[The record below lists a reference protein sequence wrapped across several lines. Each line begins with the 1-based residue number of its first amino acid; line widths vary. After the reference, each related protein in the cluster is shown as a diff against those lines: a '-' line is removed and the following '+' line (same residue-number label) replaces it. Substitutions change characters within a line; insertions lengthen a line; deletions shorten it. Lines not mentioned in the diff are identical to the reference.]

1 MNRELLEMHRGI
13 LEDFVK
19 KAATAQAEVSKILE
33 GPMKTLELER
43 KRELV
48 DSCRAIGGYAR
59 RLEDRYALG
68 LLDLTIKLPDLP
80 HVLAEGKIV
89 EHQKFEPTLRQFEEG
104 KRYIAAGGVCA
115 LIGWDKKTKVMF
127 VHEWARWAMKADSF
141 PPGGSY
147 KDYAETL
154 RDWLIWRAIK

>member
-1 MNRELLEMHRGI
+1 MNRDLLEDHRGL
-13 LEDFVK
+13 LEEFVRRGH
-19 KAATAQAEVSKILE
+19 TAIVEVNKILG
-33 GPMKTLELER
+33 GPMKTLESER

-48 DSCRAIGGYAR
+48 EGCRALGGYAR
-59 RLEDRYALG
+59 RLEDKYALG

-80 HVLAEGKIV
+80 HVLAEGKII

-147 KDYAETL
+147 KDHAETL
-154 RDWLIWRAIK
+154 RDWLIWRATK

>member
-1 MNRELLEMHRGI
+1 MKLVEDHRAI
-13 LEDFVK
+13 LEEFVRRGH
-19 KAATAQAEVSKILE
+19 TAIVEVNKILG
-33 GPMKTLELER
+33 GPMKTLESER

-48 DSCRAIGGYAR
+48 EGCRELGGYAR

-80 HVLAEGKIV
+80 HLLAEGKIV
-89 EHQKFEPTLRQFEEG
+89 EHQKFEPTLRQLEEG

-127 VHEWARWAMKADSF
+127 VHEWARWAMKAELL
-141 PPGGSY
+141 PTWRILQG
-147 KDYAETL
+147 L
-154 RDWLIWRAIK
+154 RRNPERLARYGER

>member
-1 MNRELLEMHRGI
+1 MTFSKTTRGPLEEFVRRGH
-13 LEDFVK
+13 
-19 KAATAQAEVSKILE
+19 TAIVEVNKILG
-33 GPMKTLELER
+33 GPMKTLESER

-48 DSCRAIGGYAR
+48 DSCRALGGYAR
-59 RLEDRYALG
+59 RLEDKYALG

-89 EHQKFEPTLRQFEEG
+89 EHQKFEPTLRQYEEG
-104 KRYIAAGGVCA
+104 ERYIAAGGVCA

-127 VHEWARWAMKADSF
+127 VHKWAKYALKENSF

-147 KDYAETL
+147 KGYAETL
-154 RDWLIWRAIK
+154 RDWLIWQAIK